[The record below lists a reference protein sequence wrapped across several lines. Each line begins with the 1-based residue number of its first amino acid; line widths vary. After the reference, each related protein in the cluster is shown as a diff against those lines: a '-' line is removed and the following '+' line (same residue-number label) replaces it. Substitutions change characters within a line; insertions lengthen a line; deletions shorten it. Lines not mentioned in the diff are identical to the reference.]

1 MSTYPIIL
9 NNLETQPVLLLGG
22 GKIAEDKLAS
32 LLGAGAGNV
41 TIISPELNEYL
52 TELASAG
59 KIGWIQRPYRL
70 GDIAQRLPFLLIAAT
85 DNPAV
90 NHAAVDEA
98 RELRVLAQ
106 AVDDTPYCDFYG
118 VSVVRQG
125 GLTISIGTDGQMPAL
140 SARLRQ
146 KLSRGIGPEY
156 GRLIELARE
165 VRPFIAER
173 VPDFS
178 KRREVWYAL
187 VDAPLIAMLRR
198 GDSDDAV
205 RAAMFRIVDEH
216 IITENEAN

>member
-9 NNLETQPVLLLGG
+9 NNLESQPVLILGG

-41 TIISPELNEYL
+41 TVISPDLNDSL
-52 TELASAG
+52 GELADAG
-59 KIGWIQRPYRL
+59 EIDWIQRTYRP
-70 GDIAQRLPFLLIAAT
+70 GDIAERLPFLLIAAT
-85 DNPAV
+85 DDPAV

-98 RELRVLAQ
+98 RTVRVLAQ
-106 AVDDTPYCDFYG
+106 AVDDIPYCDFYG

-156 GRLIELARE
+156 ARLIELARE

-173 VPDFS
+173 FPDFS
-178 KRREVWYAL
+178 ERRKVWYAL
-187 VDAPLIAMLRR
+187 VDAPLIAMLRH
-198 GDSDDAV
+198 GDTDDAV

-216 IITENEAN
+216 SLQETEAK